1 MRVARTADFM
11 RLCVDLIYS
20 ALNNC
25 LILLLSTWYIKYPI
39 NSTGKYDKSHNDKE
53 DENKYLINEVL
64 EKFNRT
70 IITYSHH
77 YKLGIFPSSL

>member
-1 MRVARTADFM
+1 MFDPFT
-11 RLCVDLIYS
+11 VDM
-20 ALNNC
+20 
-25 LILLLSTWYIKYPI
+25 YIKYPI